1 MVDWMTVLIS
11 IGGSLFGGVGSALWQ
26 VNKSY
31 EKEREERIDRELE
44 NWYHQVNSVC
54 LRIRR
59 ETLRLPAN
67 EPVAMTGYR
76 PTSDSDDVELG
87 RLNKLVDNLMEVHTK
102 APAEVDRELLQKIEH
117 VGYAY
122 ENLTP
127 TMDHLTT
134 TDIKSELQVMSEEIM
149 EEVTRRADR
158 YSSVPY

>member
-1 MVDWMTVLIS
+1 
-11 IGGSLFGGVGSALWQ
+11 
-26 VNKSY
+26 
-31 EKEREERIDRELE
+31 
-44 NWYHQVNSVC
+44 
-54 LRIRR
+54 
-59 ETLRLPAN
+59 
-67 EPVAMTGYR
+67 MTGYR